1 MKNILS
7 RFTVAV
13 FIFSSFYCFAW
24 GLTGH
29 RVVAEIAQHHLSSR
43 AERKIKKLLDNQKLA
58 YYANWPD
65 FVKSDT
71 TGVWK
76 ETSAWHYVNVNPQK
90 TIAAFKDSLSIQK
103 TPNIYTQIRFL
114 SEKIKDKNVSDADKK
129 TALIFLVHLVGDM
142 HQPLHVGRYTD
153 LGGNKINVTYFGQK
167 TNLHSLWDSKMVE
180 DRKYSYTEFAN
191 LLDVKSKDEVKTI
204 QSGTLEDW
212 LYDSQKIANS
222 IYFHTPNDSKL
233 SYDYNY
239 RFESTVERQLLYG
252 GLRLA
257 KVLNEIFG

>member
-1 MKNILS
+1 MKSILS
-7 RFTVAV
+7 KFTFAV
-13 FIFSSFYCFAW
+13 LMFSSFYCFAW

-29 RVVAEIAQHHLSSR
+29 RVIAEIAQHHLSSK
-43 AERKIKKLLDNQKLA
+43 AERKIKKLLENQKLA

-65 FVKSDT
+65 FIKSDT

-76 ETSAWHYVNVNPQK
+76 ETSSWHYVNINPQK
-90 TIAAFKDSLSIQK
+90 DFQQFKDSLEAQK
-103 TPNIYTQIRFL
+103 APNLYTQIKNL
-114 SEKIKDKNVSDADKK
+114 AKKIKDKNTSESDKK
-129 TALIFLVHLVGDM
+129 NSLIFLVHLMGDL
-142 HQPLHVGRYTD
+142 HQPLHVGRYED
-153 LGGNKINVTYFGQK
+153 LGGNKINLTYFGQN
-167 TNLHSLWDSKMVE
+167 TNLHSLWDTKMVE

-191 LLDVKSKDEVKTI
+191 LLDIKPKDEVKTI
-204 QSGTLEDW
+204 QGGALQDW

-222 IYFHTPNDSKL
+222 IYFHTPKDSKL

-257 KVLNEIFG
+257 KVLNDVFG